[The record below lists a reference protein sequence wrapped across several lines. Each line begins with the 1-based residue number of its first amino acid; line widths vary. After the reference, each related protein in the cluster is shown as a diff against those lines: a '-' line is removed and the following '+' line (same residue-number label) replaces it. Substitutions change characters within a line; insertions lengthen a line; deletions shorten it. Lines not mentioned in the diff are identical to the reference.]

1 MTDERFEDFLR
12 RTLDE
17 LEPVPPAPREQMWAQ
32 IDQARRFTRQ
42 AERKSSRRVWIN
54 WGVGLAAMLAVGV
67 GIGRMTARP
76 EIGPAAPA
84 AAPLADVTPNPM
96 TYRVAVQQHL
106 NRAETLLTSFRTQPN
121 ATANADLQLALLAR
135 DLLSS
140 TRLLLDSPAAQDPKV
155 AALLVDLELILAQVA
170 RMTNPSADERE
181 IIQEGL
187 DRTAVLPRLRATT
200 SGPSAAGT

>member
-1 MTDERFEDFLR
+1 
-12 RTLDE
+12 
-17 LEPVPPAPREQMWAQ
+17 
-32 IDQARRFTRQ
+32 
-42 AERKSSRRVWIN
+42 
-54 WGVGLAAMLAVGV
+54 
-67 GIGRMTARP
+67 MTARP

-96 TYRVAVQQHL
+96 TYLVAVQQHL

>member
-1 MTDERFEDFLR
+1 
-12 RTLDE
+12 
-17 LEPVPPAPREQMWAQ
+17 
-32 IDQARRFTRQ
+32 
-42 AERKSSRRVWIN
+42 
-54 WGVGLAAMLAVGV
+54 
-67 GIGRMTARP
+67 
-76 EIGPAAPA
+76 
-84 AAPLADVTPNPM
+84 M